1 RRILQQRMKDNSDEL
16 QIVIVVDMWLT
27 GFDVPSLNT
36 LYVDKPMKG
45 HNLIQ
50 AIARVNRVFK
60 NKDSGLIVDYIG
72 IADSLKLALSIYS
85 KDDKDQVGINVEKV
99 LALLKDKYNI
109 IKNDFLYGIDYS
121 GFDSKD

>member
-1 RRILQQRMKDNSDEL
+1 
-16 QIVIVVDMWLT
+16 MWLT

-85 KDDKDQVGINVEKV
+85 KDDKDQVGINVDRFWHY
-99 LALLKDKYNI
+99 LKISTISLKMISYTE
-109 IKNDFLYGIDYS
+109 
-121 GFDSKD
+121 

>member
-1 RRILQQRMKDNSDEL
+1 
-16 QIVIVVDMWLT
+16 
-27 GFDVPSLNT
+27 
-36 LYVDKPMKG
+36 DKPMKG

-121 GFDSKD
+121 GFDSKDDIVRTRT